1 MKSSILLTFLIIA
14 FLATGCGGK
23 NGSRT
28 YTSILEGTTIEV
40 PALTGGQILDML
52 IDEGQTV
59 KQGERIVRIDSVEL
73 FFQYQQLSASYD
85 EATAQKRIAA
95 TALERSER
103 DLAYVRQ
110 KYERIEKLYHANSVA
125 KQDFDD
131 ITNQL
136 SQVSSARESA
146 AQNLHTLTARMKQ
159 IKAQIALNRKKVH
172 DTIIAAPADG
182 IVTTKY
188 YETGEAV
195 APLRPVVEIMDISRL
210 KAKIYIQET
219 MLPEVHQGQQ
229 VSVAIDGSDKS
240 FTGTVSW
247 ISPRAEFTPK
257 SILTPDTRTS
267 LVYAVQIDIA
277 NQDGIMKDGMP
288 AIITL

>member
-1 MKSSILLTFLIIA
+1 MKISTLLLASIITVFTIN
-14 FLATGCGGK
+14 CGNDHDSK
-23 NGSRT
+23 K
-28 YTSILEGTTIEV
+28 YTSILEGTTIQV
-40 PALTGGQILDML
+40 PALTGGQILE
-52 IDEGQTV
+52 ISTDEGKEV
-59 KQGERIVRIDSVEL
+59 KQGDRMVRIDSLEL
-73 FFQYQQLSASYD
+73 FLQYQQLSASY
-85 EATAQKRIAA
+85 EEITAQKRIAI

-136 SQVSSARESA
+136 SQVSSSRESA
-146 AQNLHTLTARMKQ
+146 AQNLQTLTARQKQ
-159 IKAQIALNRKKVH
+159 IEAQIALNRKKVH
-172 DTIIAAPADG
+172 DTIIVSPADG

-195 APLRPVVEIMDISRL
+195 ASLRPVVEIMDISRL

-219 MLPEVHQGQQ
+219 MLPEVRQGQQ
-229 VSVAIDGSDKS
+229 VAVAIDGSDKS
-240 FTGTVSW
+240 FSGTVSW

-267 LVYAVQIDIA
+267 LVYAVEIDIA

-288 AIITL
+288 VIITL

>member
-1 MKSSILLTFLIIA
+1 MKISTLLLASIITVFTIN
-14 FLATGCGGK
+14 CGNDHDSK
-23 NGSRT
+23 K
-28 YTSILEGTTIEV
+28 YTSILEGTAIQV
-40 PALTGGQILDML
+40 PALTGGQILE
-52 IDEGQTV
+52 ISTDEGKEV
-59 KQGERIVRIDSVEL
+59 KQGDRMVRIDSLEL
-73 FFQYQQLSASYD
+73 FLQYQQLSASY
-85 EATAQKRIAA
+85 EEITAQKRIAI

-136 SQVSSARESA
+136 SQVSSSRESA
-146 AQNLHTLTARMKQ
+146 AQNLQTLTARQKQ
-159 IKAQIALNRKKVH
+159 IEAQIALNRKKVH
-172 DTIIAAPADG
+172 DTIIVSPADG

-195 APLRPVVEIMDISRL
+195 ASLRPVVEIMDISRL

-219 MLPEVHQGQQ
+219 MLPEVRQGQQ
-229 VSVAIDGSDKS
+229 VAVAIDGSDKS
-240 FTGTVSW
+240 FSGTVSW

-267 LVYAVQIDIA
+267 LVYAVEIDIA

-288 AIITL
+288 VIITL